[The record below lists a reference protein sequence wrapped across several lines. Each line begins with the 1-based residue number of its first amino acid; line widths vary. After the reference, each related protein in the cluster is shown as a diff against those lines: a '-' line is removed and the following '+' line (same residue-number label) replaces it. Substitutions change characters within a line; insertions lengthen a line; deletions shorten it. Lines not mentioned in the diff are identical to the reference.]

1 MRLKDE
7 RNQNYLPGG
16 AMKSKLLLTIISLVT
31 IFALAACSTPVG
43 APAAATTPKEM
54 SGTLTAQGIGK
65 VILTPDVAYISI
77 GVESR
82 SDQVA
87 VALSLNNNQ
96 AASIA
101 GVLQGMGVE
110 ERDIQTSAFSVYPM
124 QEYNPMGEMTG
135 TVYVVSNTVN
145 ITVRNLNSMGELLDA
160 VVQAGANNI
169 HSIQFDVENK
179 DLAVKEARRLAITEA
194 RQTAQELAEAAG
206 VELGDLVNM
215 NVYTAGSPIPVYEG
229 KIYSGVGTGGSDV
242 PVAAGQMILMVNADM
257 TYQIK

>member
-7 RNQNYLPGG
+7 CNQNYLPGG

-43 APAAATTPKEM
+43 APVAAATPKEM
-54 SGTLTAQGIGK
+54 NGTLTAQGTGK

-82 SDQVA
+82 ADQVA
-87 VALSLNNNQ
+87 VALSMNNTQ
-96 AASIA
+96 AANIA
-101 GVLQGMGVE
+101 DVLRGMGVE

-135 TVYVVSNTVN
+135 IVYVVSNTVS
-145 ITVRNLNSMGELLDA
+145 ITVRDLHSMGELLDA

-179 DLAVKEARRLAITEA
+179 ELAIKEARRLAIADA
-194 RQTAQELAEAAG
+194 RQIAQELAEAAG
-206 VELGDLVNM
+206 VELGGLMNM
-215 NVYTAGSPIPVYEG
+215 NVYSTGSPVPVYEG
-229 KIYSGVGTGGSDV
+229 KIYSGVGSGGSDV
-242 PVAAGQMILMVNADM
+242 PVAAGQMILFMNADM
-257 TYQIK
+257 TYEIK